1 MQGIHLKLFFFFFWR
16 RIEKNLRKTFVN
28 IERKCRFFYVYG
40 GLCYSLGQHYSCPRF
55 ERIAY
60 KGFSDFIPSTILL
73 ITLKLN
79 LKPQLCMLFVKR
91 LSLLELSYGL
101 INKKRTS

>member
-1 MQGIHLKLFFFFFWR
+1 MFMVDFAIL
-16 RIEKNLRKTFVN
+16 
-28 IERKCRFFYVYG
+28 
-40 GLCYSLGQHYSCPRF
+40 LGNNTPAPRF
-55 ERIAY
+55 ERIAS

-73 ITLKLN
+73 ITLN
-79 LKPQLCMLFVKR
+79 QLCMLLVKR

>member
-1 MQGIHLKLFFFFFWR
+1 MFMVDFAILL
-16 RIEKNLRKTFVN
+16 VN
-28 IERKCRFFYVYG
+28 NTPA
-40 GLCYSLGQHYSCPRF
+40 PRF
-55 ERIAY
+55 ERIAS

>member
-1 MQGIHLKLFFFFFWR
+1 MFMVDFAILL
-16 RIEKNLRKTFVN
+16 VN
-28 IERKCRFFYVYG
+28 NTPA
-40 GLCYSLGQHYSCPRF
+40 PRF
-55 ERIAY
+55 ERIAS
-60 KGFSDFIPSTILL
+60 KGFNDFIPSTILL

-101 INKKRTS
+101 MNKKLR